1 MTTIQTPPSPL
12 RTRLAELAWAIA
24 LLSFAAAA
32 APNAHA
38 EGHDDAFLTTLT
50 SKGIKFGSPQSA
62 IIAAHE
68 VCDELGLGKAKSDV
82 ANEVMQNSNLD
93 GYHAG
98 YFVGA
103 SVAVYCP
110 KYAG

>member
-1 MTTIQTPPSPL
+1 MRTTQTQPSPL
-12 RTRLAELAWAIA
+12 RPRLAELALAIA

-32 APNAHA
+32 PNAHA
-38 EGHDDAFLTTLT
+38 ESHDDTFLAALT

-68 VCDELGLGKAKSDV
+68 VCDELGLGKAKSNV
-82 ANEVMQNSNLD
+82 ANELMQNSNLD

-98 YFVGA
+98 YFVGT
-103 SVAVYCP
+103 SVAAYCP